1 MAKHTL
7 TVTHNFDPGVCVK
20 TLGLEEKGRLQQV
33 CANEILR
40 LSDPYIPFA
49 QAELSNSSDIE
60 GGKDKDKHKHLTEI
74 GKIDA
79 TENGVDVVW
88 RSPYAHYVWVGMVY
102 EDPVLHCAGFQTED
116 GWRSRKDAQ
125 KVPTTRSLEYGNGT
139 LRGKKWADR
148 MLQNGGLE
156 KIQKTLQEELRK

>member
-33 CANEILR
+33 CANEVLR
-40 LSDPYIPFA
+40 LSDPYVPFA
-49 QAELSNSSDIE
+49 EGTLRDSGHIE
-60 GGKDKDKHKHLTEI
+60 DNT
-74 GKIDA
+74 DA
-79 TENGVDVVW
+79 VW
-88 RSPYAHYVWVGMVY
+88 NTPYAHYMWEGIVY
-102 EDPVLHCAGFQTED
+102 EDPVLHCAGFKTEN
-116 GWRSRKDAQ
+116 GWRSRKNVQ
-125 KVPTTRSLEYGNGT
+125 KVPTTRSMEYGNGT
-139 LRGKKWADR
+139 LRGAHWTER

>member
-20 TLGLEEKGRLQQV
+20 ALGLEEKGRLQQI

-40 LSDPYIPFA
+40 LSDPYVPLD
-49 QAELSNSSDIE
+49 EGTLRYSGHIE
-60 GGKDKDKHKHLTEI
+60 DGTDT
-74 GKIDA
+74 
-79 TENGVDVVW
+79 VW
-88 RSPYAHYVWVGMVY
+88 NTPYAHYMWEGIVY
-102 EDPVLHCAGFQTED
+102 EDPVIHCAGFQTEN
-116 GWRSRKDAQ
+116 GWRSRKNVQ

-139 LRGKKWADR
+139 LRGAHWTER